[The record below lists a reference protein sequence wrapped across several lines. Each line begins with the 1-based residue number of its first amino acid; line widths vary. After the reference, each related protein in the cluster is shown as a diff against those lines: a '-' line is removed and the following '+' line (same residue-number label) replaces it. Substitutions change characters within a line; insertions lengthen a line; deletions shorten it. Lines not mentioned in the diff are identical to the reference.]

1 MCRLEALKRD
11 SGTDVEVA
19 IDPEELE
26 GLDEAQVKALYE
38 QRLSEER
45 ARHSR
50 EVQAVNTVLYS
61 HVLPEVSLNSNPQV
75 LSSRAE
81 KPGILGKSAFSS

>member
-1 MCRLEALKRD
+1 MCCRLEALKRD

-26 GLDEAQVKALYE
+26 GLDDAQVKTLYE

-50 EVQAVNTVLYS
+50 EVCSEYFSFFMFNKGNLCSCSPTAQ
-61 HVLPEVSLNSNPQV
+61 PE
-75 LSSRAE
+75 
-81 KPGILGKSAFSS
+81 G

>member
-26 GLDEAQVKALYE
+26 GLDDAQVSTLYE

-50 EVQAVNTVLYS
+50 EVLPVIPILDS
-61 HVLPEVSLNSNPQV
+61 HVS
-75 LSSRAE
+75 
-81 KPGILGKSAFSS
+81 

>member
-1 MCRLEALKRD
+1 M
-11 SGTDVEVA
+11 EVA

-26 GLDEAQVKALYE
+26 GLDDAAVRALYE

-50 EVQAVNTVLYS
+50 EVCFHSCSLALAWIEISLGGFFFCKMYS
-61 HVLPEVSLNSNPQV
+61 Q
-75 LSSRAE
+75 
-81 KPGILGKSAFSS
+81 GF